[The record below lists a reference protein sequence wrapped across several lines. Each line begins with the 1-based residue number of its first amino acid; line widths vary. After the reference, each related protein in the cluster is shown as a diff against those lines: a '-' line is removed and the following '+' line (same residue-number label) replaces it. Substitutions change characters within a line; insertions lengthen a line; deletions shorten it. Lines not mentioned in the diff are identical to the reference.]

1 LRQICVFAC
10 SIYITK
16 SIDQRFR
23 MTDIYEA
30 LSVDES
36 VGLYIWTGTWNL
48 QSSSVA
54 DELDPWLSGPKPDIV
69 AVSLQELVELSAKN
83 ILKKDAPTGKIQC
96 FTQLFEAAM
105 SRVWMRSYKLIQ
117 MVSMVGQFIAVYVRP
132 QLIHKISKLDAD
144 RVKSGVEGIFGNKGA
159 VCVRFLVQGHGDVC
173 FCNVH
178 LASGVT
184 HTEERKAHLRQL
196 FLEAFQ
202 DLSQRDHVR
211 KPKKGYR
218 RAGIYKVH
226 KHHAVFLMGDFN
238 FRLIPGD
245 GDMLKRDQFRNK
257 VSTDAWLHNHF
268 TESPITFPPTYK
280 YIVGTRLF
288 DEKREPAWCDRVLY
302 GNSEK
307 ILPLEYNSVSSTIH
321 TSDHRPVH
329 ASFLWFKEDY
339 RDNRLKSKRLNFDV
353 PRVSG
358 RKFKGRA
365 VHGIVDSNLQ
375 PVHGIVDSN
384 HQPVPGIF
392 DGTPT
397 RPSRESRKKSDM
409 SKRDSGSE
417 FQRQYHALFGN
428 AVQEKPSPVYRK
440 KTVKSSKSST
450 SVAVPHV
457 ENTTITEVEEFRMDS
472 SELHTDSKRK
482 RHSNK
487 RAIAPS
493 PAVSEDEDES
503 IIDSPESRSSLP
515 ITHRNHSHPPLRR
528 RDDERRRDD
537 DEQSW
542 IRKTRSVSVSRS
554 GDDSPGSAPVGTSRW
569 SVETPELSSR
579 GSSRFDDVDTDISSL
594 REI

>member
-1 LRQICVFAC
+1 MA
-10 SIYITK
+10 
-16 SIDQRFR
+16 
-23 MTDIYEA
+23 DIYDA

-48 QSSSVA
+48 QSSAVS

-105 SRVWMRSYKLIQ
+105 SRVWARSYKLIQ

-132 QLIHKISKLDAD
+132 QLVHKISKLDAD

-159 VCVRFLVQGHGDVC
+159 VCVRFLIQGHGDVC

-211 KPKKGYR
+211 KPRKGYR

-257 VSTDAWLHNHF
+257 VSADAWLHNHF

-339 RDNRLKSKRLNFDV
+339 GDNRLKAKRLSFDV
-353 PRVSG
+353 PRVSS
-358 RKFKGRA
+358 RKFKGRK
-365 VHGIVDSNLQ
+365 VHGVVDSNPQ
-375 PVHGIVDSN
+375 PVHGSVNSN
-384 HQPVPGIF
+384 QQPYIF
-392 DGTPT
+392 DNGTPT
-397 RPSRESRKKSDM
+397 RPSREPVRKPTS
-409 SKRDSGSE
+409 
-417 FQRQYHALFGN
+417 
-428 AVQEKPSPVYRK
+428 
-440 KTVKSSKSST
+440 TVSI
-450 SVAVPHV
+450 A
-457 ENTTITEVEEFRMDS
+457 EEEFRMDS
-472 SELHTDSKRK
+472 SEIRTDSKRK

-493 PAVSEDEDES
+493 PAISEDDES
-503 IIDSPESRSSLP
+503 IIDSPESHGSLP
-515 ITHRNHSHPPLRR
+515 ITHRNHSHPPPRR
-528 RDDERRRDD
+528 RDDERRDD

-554 GDDSPGSAPVGTSRW
+554 GDDSPGSAPVGTTRW